1 MESLALLVVM
11 LMSLVLFTGPLS
23 LLLTSKMFWEFTSG
37 NKAVW
42 IIRRV
47 VVTIVSLI
55 GMTVEL
61 LFILNPLPM
70 SPKFLA
76 MIGFALNTI
85 ALKREFLR
93 KRAWRS
99 IFKPNYSDPN
109 GPAGKS

>member
-23 LLLTSKMFWEFTSG
+23 LLLTSKIFWEFTSR

-47 VVTIVSLI
+47 LVAFISLV

-61 LFILNPLPM
+61 LFIMNQLPAA
-70 SPKFLA
+70 PKFLA
-76 MIGFALNTI
+76 MAGFVLNVI

-93 KRAWRS
+93 NKAWRS
-99 IFKPNYSDPN
+99 IFKPSHNDLN
-109 GPAGKS
+109 GPTGQN